1 MKLKRNE
8 LTAMVDNLGL
18 PGLFNTYSYAD
29 THWDDL
35 HQILTNVTGKDLSSS
50 EAKQQAIKDNPHIC
64 NAFFV
69 EKFKIYLDTV
79 LKEKLQIT
87 D

>member
-29 THWDDL
+29 THWADTRE
-35 HQILTNVTGKDLSSS
+35 ILKNFTGKPLLRCT
-50 EAKQQAIKDNPHIC
+50 EVEQAIKDNPHVVT
-64 NAFFV
+64 AFFV
-69 EKFKIYLDTV
+69 EKFKI
-79 LKEKLQIT
+79 
-87 D
+87 